1 MSYQPKMKKLIL
13 LSCVV
18 FLFACKK
25 DDTDP
30 PVVTLFA
37 PSANS
42 FSYQEQ
48 IPIGFT
54 VTDNRQIEEVRVVIR
69 SVTHQQILQP
79 LIFKSDKKSETFEGV
94 IRFDDVHVESGS
106 YYIQIVASDGE
117 NEGAAIKNIQLFSA
131 PLLLTAVYGFD
142 SENISTNVL
151 RLSDGQ
157 WSNSFVVDSKPFFSL
172 ADSYDQRLLL
182 AGNSSQ
188 GLLAT
193 DAESGVIIGQA
204 AGISTQETL
213 WQDAAYDESKRW
225 WWLACKDGSIR
236 AYNTL
241 AQSRLQFNVLGNF
254 LPNKITVSESYVIA
268 AVSNAAQ
275 TQHRIDTYLKE
286 TGQLIHSL
294 QVENKVDYLQALSD
308 NRIWTFQGSEEMQ
321 QKVYVISNN
330 YLDEWT
336 NFRFASNGNLKKI
349 VNLDNSMAMLFD
361 DGIRIYS
368 NSGQLVASNAISLE
382 NIFYEKLNNTIYA
395 KASDSWLL
403 FNGSLLTEEGSIN
416 ANSSV
421 SELLFLYNK

>member
-1 MSYQPKMKKLIL
+1 MSYQPKMKKSIL
-13 LSCVV
+13 LCCVV
-18 FLFACKK
+18 ILFACKK

-42 FSYQEQ
+42 FSFQEQ

-54 VTDNRQIEEVRVVIR
+54 VTDNRQIDEVRVVIR
-69 SVTHQQILQP
+69 SMTHQQILQP
-79 LIFKSDKKSETFEGV
+79 LIFKSDKNSESFEGV
-94 IRFDDVHVESGS
+94 IRFDDVHVESGP
-106 YYIQIVASDGE
+106 YYIQVVVSDGE
-117 NEGAAIKNIQLFSA
+117 SEGAAIKNIQLFGA
-131 PLLLTAVYGFD
+131 PLLLNAIYGFN
-142 SENISTNVL
+142 SENNSTQVL
-151 RLSDGQ
+151 RYMDGQ
-157 WSNSFVVDSKPFFSL
+157 WSNSFVVDSKPFFSVS
-172 ADSYDQRLLL
+172 DSYDQRLLF
-182 AGNSSQ
+182 AGNYSQ

-204 AGISTQETL
+204 SGISNQEIL
-213 WQDAAYDESKRW
+213 WQDAVYDDSKRW

-254 LPNKITVSESYVIA
+254 LPKKITVSESYVIA
-268 AVSNAAQ
+268 SVSNTAQ

-294 QVENKVDYLQALSD
+294 QVENKVDYLQAISD
-308 NRIWTFQGSEEMQ
+308 NRVWTFQESEEMQ

-330 YLDEWT
+330 YFDEWT
-336 NFRFASNGNLKKI
+336 NFRFASNGNLKKTM
-349 VNLDNSMAMLFD
+349 NLGNRIAMLFA

-368 NSGQLVASNAISLE
+368 NSGQLVASNTISLE

-395 KASDSWLL
+395 KESDSWML
-403 FNGSLLTEEGSIN
+403 FNGSLLTEEGTLI

-421 SELLFLYNK
+421 SQLLFLYNK